1 MLKFCVGMLGMY
13 GRRIGPGRLG
23 ETVGWGCALSCI
35 GVAAV
40 LAALTGSV
48 HAQQP
53 QGAGKGIY
61 TCIGPD
67 GKPIVGDRRIPDCM
81 DKPQTEL
88 NKDGSSRRVVPPPPT
103 ADEQAKFD
111 RELQEMRE
119 ARASKDEA
127 AKYDRLL
134 KVRYRNEQAHDRAR
148 DAALERLRSAM
159 ASSEKR
165 VIDLA
170 DERKRLLE
178 EAEFFKGRKMP
189 DPLRQRIETNAA
201 GTAAQRQLMKQQQD
215 QINDIDRQYDAERQ
229 RLRKLWDG
237 AQPGTVGPVPRSD
250 AVKTAG

>member
-1 MLKFCVGMLGMY
+1 MLNLCVGILGMN
-13 GRRIGPGRLG
+13 GRLIRPG
-23 ETVGWGCALSCI
+23 ERGEMAVWGCTLSCL
-35 GVAAV
+35 GAAV
-40 LAALTGSV
+40 VSAMLTGTA

-53 QGAGKGIY
+53 QGGGKGIY

-88 NKDGSSRRVVPPPPT
+88 NKDGSPRRVVPPPPT
-103 ADEQAKFD
+103 ADEQAKID

-134 KVRYRNEQAHDRAR
+134 KVRYRNEKAHDRAR

-159 ASSEKR
+159 TSSEKR

-170 DERKRLLE
+170 EERKRLLE

-189 DPLRQRIETNAA
+189 DALRLRIETNGA
-201 GTAAQRQLMKQQQD
+201 GTAAQRQLMKQQQE
-215 QINDIDRQYDAERQ
+215 QINDIDRQFDAERE

-250 AVKTAG
+250 AVRTAG

>member
-1 MLKFCVGMLGMY
+1 MP
-13 GRRIGPGRLG
+13 RIRANIALVVVLPFVA
-23 ETVGWGCALSCI
+23 ETRP
-35 GVAAV
+35 
-40 LAALTGSV
+40 T
-48 HAQQP
+48 
-53 QGAGKGIY
+53 
-61 TCIGPD
+61 PD
-67 GKPIVGDRRIPDCM
+67 GSRAASASIAA
-81 DKPQTEL
+81 
-88 NKDGSSRRVVPPPPT
+88 GSTFQSSFPGRVVPPPPT

-189 DPLRQRIETNAA
+189 DPLRQRIETNAD
-201 GTAAQRQLMKQQQD
+201 GTAAQRQWMKQQQD